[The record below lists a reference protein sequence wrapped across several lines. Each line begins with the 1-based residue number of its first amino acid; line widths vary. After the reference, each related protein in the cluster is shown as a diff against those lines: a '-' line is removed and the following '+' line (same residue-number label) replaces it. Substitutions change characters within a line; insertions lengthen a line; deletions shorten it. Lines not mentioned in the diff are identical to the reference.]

1 MKAKR
6 NQSEMVLEKSEYQK
20 EIERLVVFM
29 SEKKPYL
36 DDSLTLQKLSLQTDI
51 PKEQLSFLLNR
62 IMGKHFFE
70 FVNAY
75 RIEEATTLLSNQKLN
90 IKQIMYAVGFNSKSS
105 FNTAFKKHTDY
116 TPTDYRTAN
125 L

>member
-1 MKAKR
+1 MKTRPNRKETVLDKSLY
-6 NQSEMVLEKSEYQK
+6 QLQLEKLRAY
-20 EIERLVVFM
+20 M
-29 SEKKPYL
+29 SQKKPYL
-36 DDSLTLQKLSLQTDI
+36 DDTLTLQKLSQQTDI
-51 PKEQLSFLLNR
+51 PKKQLSFLLNR

-75 RIEEATTLLSNQKLN
+75 RIEEATNLLSNQKLN

-105 FNTAFKKHTDY
+105 FNTAFKKHADC
-116 TPTDYRTAN
+116 TPTAYRTTN

>member
-6 NQSEMVLEKSEYQK
+6 SQREKVLDKSDYQK

-36 DDSLTLQKLSLQTDI
+36 DDSLTLQKLSLRTDI
-51 PKEQLSFLLNR
+51 PKKQLSFLLNR
-62 IMGKHFFE
+62 IMGRHFFE
-70 FVNAY
+70 FINSY
-75 RIEEATTLLSNQKLN
+75 RIEEATNLLNNQKLN

-105 FNTAFKKHTDY
+105 FNTAFKKHIKSMIGQ
-116 TPTDYRTAN
+116 
-125 L
+125 